1 MAGFCFEFG
10 SWVWCWVIDGSSIQ
24 WWCVGD
30 GFSLIIDLGFFFP
43 SRCCGGV
50 GGGCYSDVDGCI
62 SALDFGGSNSD
73 GFFYFFLFFFPSS

>member
-1 MAGFCFEFG
+1 MLMVADWG
-10 SWVWCWVIDGSSIQ
+10 
-24 WWCVGD
+24 

-43 SRCCGGV
+43 SRCYSDV
-50 GGGCYSDVDGCI
+50 GGGCYGDVDGCI